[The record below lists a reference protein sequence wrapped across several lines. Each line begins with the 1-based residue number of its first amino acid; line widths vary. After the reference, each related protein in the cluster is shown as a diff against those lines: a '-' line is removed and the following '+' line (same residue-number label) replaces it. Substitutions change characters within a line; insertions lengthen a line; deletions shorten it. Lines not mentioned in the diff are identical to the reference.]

1 MKLTSTCTLSALKV
15 ATVVLPPSRGAGLQV
30 QCTIPTEVGLVH
42 YRLERGSIR
51 MDENAAFVD
60 EIYDKVKSSPTY
72 FEHFQGKKL
81 VVVIDNAPTQS
92 QTEERVTP
100 RDDLVLLR
108 LAPYSPMCNPIEG
121 ELRQVSWLY

>member
-1 MKLTSTCTLSALKV
+1 
-15 ATVVLPPSRGAGLQV
+15 
-30 QCTIPTEVGLVH
+30 
-42 YRLERGSIR
+42 

-72 FEHFQGKKL
+72 LEHFQGKK
-81 VVVIDNAPTQS
+81 VVVVLDNAPAHS

-100 RDDLVLLR
+100 QDDLVLLR

-121 ELRQVSWLY
+121 CFSVLKAKIKAYLSLAPEGLVAVRRRGKIAAARLLILERYGEKHRLH